1 MIWVFVTRVAQHYEI
16 YQMNRRVILAEW
28 SYIFAFY
35 TMPVLIVIANAVA
48 LCVLDSHLLSPLLIF
63 MIFSQIFRLVSLR
76 VIRKPIL
83 GHL

>member
-16 YQMNRRVILAEW
+16 YQMNRRVILAQW
-28 SYIFAFY
+28 SYIFAY

-63 MIFSQIFRLVSLR
+63 MIFSQICQLVSLL